1 MLARHEDAV
10 QLAVHLRTLETAGHV
25 VVGTYDEVLALQ
37 AMNSRVEADPAS
49 PTGFA
54 LTLRRLATGE
64 AAEAAGITRYD
75 VALPQ
80 RWVDHMTAVAGDP
93 RGHFVWSYEASPV
106 CGEPFPTTTHGA
118 HLLSLF
124 CTAMAAS

>member
-1 MLARHEDAV
+1 MLAPHEDAV
-10 QLAVHLRTLETAGHV
+10 QLAVHLRTLETAGQL

-93 RGHFVWSYEASPV
+93 RGHFVWSYQRSPV
-106 CGEPFPTTTHGA
+106 CGEPFATTTHGA
-118 HLLSLF
+118 HLLSVF

>member
-10 QLAVHLRTLETAGHV
+10 QLAVHLRTLEMAGQL

-37 AMNSRVEADPAS
+37 AMNSRVEADHAS
-49 PTGFA
+49 PTGFV

-93 RGHFVWSYEASPV
+93 RGHFVWSYEGDRVS
-106 CGEPFPTTTHGA
+106 GEPFPTTTHGA
-118 HLLSLF
+118 HLLDLF
-124 CTAMAAS
+124 TASRA